1 MSRRKID
8 WDAIKTEYVT
18 TDISIRALSEKHK
31 IDKNLVASHCKNDKW
46 VKARKD
52 YRTRVTTKA
61 ITKSC
66 NKRAAE
72 LSELFDIALNVKDT
86 LKKASKDPEQFNRYI
101 VQYGTGNGKYDTEER
116 IYDKV
121 DMRAVKD
128 LMQSMKVLEDIMRS
142 VGNIKTDAEEQRLRI
157 EKEKWE
163 REKAEQSAAHEV
175 HITFDTDDLEGWTE

>member
-1 MSRRKID
+1 MAQRKID

-18 TDISIRALSEKHK
+18 TDISLRGLQTKYKISRGS
-31 IDKNLVASHCKNDKW
+31 IDKHSKNDGW

-52 YRTRVTTKA
+52 YKSKA
-61 ITKSC
+61 VAKAVSKSC

-101 VQYGTGNGKYDTEER
+101 VQYSTGNGEYDTEER

-121 DMRAVKD
+121 DMRSVKD

-175 HITFDTDDLEGWTE
+175 RITFDTDDLEGWTE